1 MPRLPVAARASLQ
14 ALSIEGVVRWIRAPL
29 NWLFEQTTPHLG
41 EIYLGGSRCTLLVRR
56 ESAAALT
63 QGPPDDPHFIHTLP
77 VLVIHAH
84 SSCNCRCLMCD
95 IWKTQEQKTF
105 GLCELTPQLDSIR
118 RLGVRWVVFTGG
130 EPLMNAELP
139 SVCAV
144 LRKEGIRLTLL
155 STGLLLK
162 KCARDVAE
170 YFDDVIVSLDGPPEI
185 HDNIRRVRGA
195 FGLLEEASVQSEKSR
210 TSKLRPVHCSKP
222 IIVIL
227 CATARA

>member
-1 MPRLPVAARASLQ
+1 
-14 ALSIEGVVRWIRAPL
+14 
-29 NWLFEQTTPHLG
+29 
-41 EIYLGGSRCTLLVRR
+41 
-56 ESAAALT
+56 
-63 QGPPDDPHFIHTLP
+63 
-77 VLVIHAH
+77 
-84 SSCNCRCLMCD
+84 MCD